1 MQGFGYNK
9 VLFMFMAM
17 FGIWGCFGISE
28 FGRKGDMKLFI
39 TTILANLFS
48 LTIME
53 LL

>member
-39 TTILANLFS
+39 TSPFVKILVFVGKV
-48 LTIME
+48 
-53 LL
+53 